1 MEGTME
7 DVQQLIDTT
16 RHSQE
21 LKRALAV
28 RNTLAGRPWEEVARE
43 LGVRRTFISKWRS
56 RYKKQGA
63 MSLRMGY
70 HGSQGYLSPTER
82 QRVIAWIQAQDC
94 WQVAAVQQEVETTY
108 GVRYRSKQSY
118 YALLKEARISWKK
131 TQKVNPQGDP
141 DQILAKRAE
150 IQKKSRRPSRPS
162 W

>member
-16 RHSQE
+16 PHSQE

-43 LGVRRTFISKWRS
+43 LGGRRPFISKWRS

-63 MSLRMGY
+63 TGLRMGY
-70 HGSQGYLSPTER
+70 KGSTGYLSPGER
-82 QRVIAWIQAQDC
+82 QHVIAWIQEQDC
-94 WQVAAVQQEVETTY
+94 WQVAAVQREVETTY

-118 YALLKEARISWKK
+118 YALLTEARISWKK
-131 TQKVNPQGDP
+131 TQKRNPQGDP
-141 DQILAKRAE
+141 AQILAKRVE
-150 IQKKSRRPSRPS
+150 IQKKSTPR
-162 W
+162 

>member
-1 MEGTME
+1 MHDLE
-7 DVQQLIDTT
+7 QLIDTT
-16 RHSQE
+16 TNSQE

-28 RNTLAGRPWEEVARE
+28 KNTLVGRSWYEVARE
-43 LGVRRTFISKWRS
+43 LGVQRAFISKWRS
-56 RYKKQGA
+56 RYKKLGA
-63 MSLRMGY
+63 ASLRMGY
-70 HGSQGYLSPTER
+70 KGSQGYLRSAER

-118 YALLKEARISWKK
+118 YALLREARISWKK

-141 DQILAKRAE
+141 EQILVKRAE

-162 W
+162 C